1 MVLVDTNVLV
11 DVLQDDPLWAEWS
24 IGQLRAQ
31 GRIHPLAINPVI
43 YAEMSLSF
51 STVDALDDVVQT
63 LVYLHRQPFR
73 NRDPRHAR
81 GHRDAASAPWPST
94 RSRTGSRCTG
104 PRPTRAYLV
113 GEGKK
118 PLAAYL
124 DIEDILRIARD
135 AGVDAIHP
143 GYGFLSENPDFADA
157 CVAAGSCAS
166 SARRP
171 R

>member
-63 LVYLHRQPFR
+63 LGLHVREIPRPALFLAAKAFAQYRLRGGSRQQVLPDFFIGA
-73 NRDPRHAR
+73 HAAVE
-81 GHRDAASAPWPST
+81 GWPLLTRDASWFRTVFPTLEVVAP
-94 RSRTGSRCTG
+94 
-104 PRPTRAYLV
+104 
-113 GEGKK
+113 
-118 PLAAYL
+118 
-124 DIEDILRIARD
+124 
-135 AGVDAIHP
+135 
-143 GYGFLSENPDFADA
+143 
-157 CVAAGSCAS
+157 
-166 SARRP
+166 
-171 R
+171 